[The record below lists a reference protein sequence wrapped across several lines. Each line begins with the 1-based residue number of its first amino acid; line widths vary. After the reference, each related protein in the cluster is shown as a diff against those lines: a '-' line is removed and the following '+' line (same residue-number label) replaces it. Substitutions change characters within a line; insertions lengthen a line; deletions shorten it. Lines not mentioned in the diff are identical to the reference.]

1 MSKVIV
7 NIWSVLAVVL
17 IAACGSELP
26 ADEVGNTSQGAAT
39 EGGNRVAE
47 VIAETAYGAIQG
59 AQDDGVLIF
68 KGVRYG
74 ADTSATRF
82 AAPALPAPWDGVQS
96 AAAFGATCPQT
107 PTGNPGGLF
116 TSWATV
122 PTPPMSEDC
131 LFLNVWTPALADGGN
146 RPVMVWF
153 HGGGFSSG
161 SGSSR
166 AYEGARLVQR
176 GDVVVVTVN
185 HRLNVLGY
193 LALGHYGEGY
203 EDSAVAGV
211 LDMVQAL
218 EWVRDNIAAFGGDP
232 NTVMIFGESG
242 GGAKVSTLMATPA
255 AQGLFH
261 RAVVQSGAM
270 LRFPEQG
277 VARAAADKVV
287 ANLGL
292 NADTLAQIK
301 TLPEEVIRAAFEG
314 TGAATAPSIDGRTLT
329 RHPFEPDAAPW
340 GRNVP
345 MMLGTNRTENSLFTG
360 GANPAIFDLTWAE
373 LPDVLQRSYPDKDVE
388 AIIAGYRAL
397 QPESTAVDIYF
408 EATTDSRWLAGH
420 VRQAERKVR
429 QGGAPTYLYLFNWD
443 TPVDGGKWRSPHAL
457 EIGFV
462 FDNVAN
468 SESMSGVGPD
478 QQLVADIMADTWI
491 AFARTGKPDN
501 PKIPAWPA
509 YNLETRPVMVLDAT
523 PELVNDARAAQRAL
537 FDDGATYGNRYQP
550 GAD

>member
-1 MSKVIV
+1 MTTLTGKISTA
-7 NIWSVLAVVL
+7 LMAL
-17 IAACGSELP
+17 LMAACGAEP
-26 ADEVGNTSQGAAT
+26 APEKQSGVIDPSSGSVEALVPDVIAAT
-39 EGGNRVAE
+39 NAGAVRG
-47 VIAETAYGAIQG
+47 ETN
-59 AQDDGVLIF
+59 DGVLSF

-74 ADTSATRF
+74 ADTSTTRF
-82 AAPALPAPWDGVQS
+82 AAPAKPQPWDGVKS
-96 AAAFGATCPQT
+96 AVDFGATCPQT

-131 LFLNVWTPALADGGN
+131 LFLNVWTPALADGVK

-166 AYEGARLVQR
+166 AYEGVRLAQR

-211 LDMVQAL
+211 LDMVLAL
-218 EWVRDNIAAFGGDP
+218 EWVRDNIAGFGGDP
-232 NTVMIFGESG
+232 ETVMIFGESG
-242 GGAKVSTLMATPA
+242 GGAKVSTLMATA
-255 AQGLFH
+255 RAQGLFH

-270 LRFPEQG
+270 MRFPEQA
-277 VARAAADKVV
+277 VARAAADKLV

-292 NADTLAQIK
+292 TADTLAQIK
-301 TLPEEVIRAAFEG
+301 TLPEADIRAALEG

-329 RHPFEPDAAPW
+329 RHPFEPDAAPP
-340 GRNVP
+340 GRDVP
-345 MMLGTNRTENSLFTG
+345 MMLGTNRTENSLFIG
-360 GANPAIFDLTWAE
+360 GANPAIFDVTWE
-373 LPDVLQRSYPDKDVE
+373 QLPQVMRQSYPDKDVE

-397 QPESTAVDIYF
+397 QPEATAADVYF

-420 VRQAERKVR
+420 VQQAERKVL
-429 QGGAPTYLYLFNWD
+429 QAGAAAYLYLFNWD

-468 SESMSGVGPD
+468 SESMSGSGSE
-478 QQLVADIMADTWI
+478 QQRIADMMADTWI

-501 PKIPAWPA
+501 PRIPAWPP
-509 YNLETRPVMVLDAT
+509 YNLETRPVMVFDTT
-523 PELVNDARAAQRAL
+523 PMVVNDARAAQRAL
-537 FDDGATYGNRYQP
+537 FDDSASYGNRYQP
-550 GAD
+550 DAD